1 MGMPSQP
8 VRLYQGDKV
17 KADQLISA
25 DGEIGEK
32 DDGGQD
38 KMLQVIRVQRCRKGY
53 LKHSAISFL
62 DRDR

>member
-1 MGMPSQP
+1 MCVFFVFLFFWGGDIMPSQP

-25 DGEIGEK
+25 DDEIGEK

-38 KMLQVIRVQRCRKGY
+38 KMLRVIRVQRCRKG
-53 LKHSAISFL
+53 
-62 DRDR
+62 